1 MCAQIRT
8 AKRRRPRDRSGWG
21 NIIEYCCGNESNLE
35 GVAENFKGVT
45 VTRVTK
51 GVDSCSNYT
60 HKQLLDM

>member
-1 MCAQIRT
+1 MCAQVRK

-21 NIIEYCCGNESNLE
+21 NIIEYCCGNDSNL
-35 GVAENFKGVT
+35 GKVAERFDGVT

-51 GVDSCSNYT
+51 GVNAYSNST